1 MQKRKS
7 LKWLCIF
14 IAIQLFIV
22 ALITYIFDPF
32 YQYHAPLGNADAV
45 LYDRDNQVV
54 GTVRNFDYDAVLVGS
69 SVAENFD
76 STFLDSNYDC
86 KTLKVVRASGSV
98 ADLLYY
104 LDMAH
109 ENASLKQVFWCLDI
123 FALTAPTQVTL
134 YGNDIP
140 RYLHTKSLLDDIPYL
155 FNKEILLTK
164 IPLSLA
170 YAHLDINTNGD
181 AYDWSA
187 DKNFSVE
194 GAMCAY
200 DKPVLTDAP
209 VAAEINTSE
218 IDENISLLMAEI
230 NAHPE
235 IQYTFFFPPY
245 SMMWWDCGY
254 VNGISDSYF
263 YVLEN
268 VMPQL
273 LTCENVSLY
282 YFQSDTNI
290 ICNLDNYMDM
300 IHYSPQIN
308 QYMLDSM
315 VSGKYQVTTENLSQ
329 TLTDMKETF
338 HYIIEEGIYLY
349 YTKPST

>member
-1 MQKRKS
+1 MQKKKS
-7 LKWLCIF
+7 LKRLGIF

-22 ALITYIFDPF
+22 AFITYIFDPF
-32 YQYHAPLGNADAV
+32 YQYHAPFGKADAV

-54 GTVRNFDYDAVLVGS
+54 GTVRNFDYDTVLLGS

-76 STFLDSNYDC
+76 STFLDNLYDC

-109 ENASLKQVFWCLDI
+109 ERTNLKNVFWCLDI

-134 YGNDIP
+134 YSDDTP
-140 RYLHTKSLLDDIPYL
+140 RYLHTESVLDDIPYL
-155 FNKEILLTK
+155 FNKEILFTK
-164 IPLSLA
+164 IPLSFA
-170 YAHLDINTNGD
+170 YALLDINTNGQ

-187 DKNFSVE
+187 DKNFSAE
-194 GAMCAY
+194 GAMRAY
-200 DKPVLTDAP
+200 DKPVLTFAP
-209 VAAEINTSE
+209 VSAEINTTE

-230 NAHPE
+230 NAHPD
-235 IQYTFFFPPY
+235 IQYTFLFPPY

-263 YVLEN
+263 YALEN
-268 VMPQL
+268 VLPQL
-273 LTCENVSLY
+273 LTCENVSIH
-282 YFQSDTNI
+282 YFQADTGI

-308 QYMLDSM
+308 QHMLDSM
-315 VSGKYQVTTENLSQ
+315 VSGNYQVTTENLSE

-349 YTKPST
+349 YPKPSA